1 MSCDKLIKINNLQSM
16 ALFDLNLCIVKLRK
30 WFKLFV
36 CLNLKDKYVWPKDSI
51 LAWKNLSIFTCMLW
65 KLIWLMNVFSYKE
78 NSQELYILILTVFM
92 GGWNTAGMVNLLAE
106 ATKKLLKVKRGGVAL
121 MWGTAAKRCMDQS
134 EGIVAVE
141 VCHKQW

>member
-16 ALFDLNLCIVKLRK
+16 ALFDLNLCIVKFRK

-78 NSQELYILILTVFM
+78 NSQELYILILRVFM
-92 GGWNTAGMVNLLAE
+92 GGCNTAGMVNLLAE

-134 EGIVAVE
+134 EGIAAVE

>member
-1 MSCDKLIKINNLQSM
+1 M
-16 ALFDLNLCIVKLRK
+16 ALFDLNPCIVKFRK

-36 CLNLKDKYVWPKDSI
+36 CLNFKDKYVWPKDSI

-78 NSQELYILILTVFM
+78 NSQELYILTLRVFM
-92 GGWNTAGMVNLLAE
+92 GGCNTVGMVNLLAE
-106 ATKKLLKVKRGGVAL
+106 ATKEKVLKVKRGGVAL

-134 EGIVAVE
+134 EGIAAVE